1 MGGQDVIV
9 VGGGIIG
16 CASAYYLSRRDL
28 RVTLL
33 DQGAFSNPQASSCDH
48 ARVFSLSHGKDIF
61 MSELAVR
68 TLPLWKELQHSCH
81 EELLHQNGVLELA
94 AGDGKHEHAGL
105 RALKE
110 IGAPVQ
116 EFEGAA
122 ACERYRVLRR
132 KSFRFAVQH
141 PDGGIIW
148 AKKAIETFVK
158 LGGRGRIR
166 LEEGARIVQVQ
177 RGADGI
183 QGLRDGRGRTWRAK
197 HYVFAAGAWTK
208 EILGAFRVPLTV
220 TRQECLYF
228 RPPRNQGRYRPN
240 HLPVFAVS
248 KRGIWGLPV
257 HIHGFMKLECF
268 QKGPPVRSISLPL
281 APDSRFEGKVRALL
295 KEFLPDLW
303 DFVDVEGKV
312 YLYTRTPD
320 GDFILDRLPG
330 QPNAVIA
337 VGFSGNGPMFA
348 PLVGQTVA
356 ELVCGEKPSVNLHRF
371 RFGRFKR

>member
-1 MGGQDVIV
+1 MSGQDVIV

-33 DQGAFSNPQASSCDH
+33 DQGVASNPQASSCDH
-48 ARVFSLSHGKDIF
+48 GRVFSIAHGKDIF

-68 TLPLWKELQHSCH
+68 TLPLWKEFQHACH
-81 EELLHQNGVLELA
+81 EELLHQNGMLELA
-94 AGDGKHEHAGL
+94 LGDGKYEAAGL
-105 RALKE
+105 KALRE
-110 IGAPVQ
+110 IGAPVN
-116 EFEGAA
+116 ELDGAA
-122 ACERYRVLRR
+122 ACDRYRVLRR

-148 AKKAIETFVK
+148 SKKAIELFLR
-158 LGGRGRIR
+158 LGSRAKVRI
-166 LEEGARIVQVQ
+166 EEGARVTQVQ
-177 RGADGI
+177 RGPEGI
-183 QGLRDGRGRTWRAK
+183 QGLKDDRGRWWRAK

-208 EILGAFRVPLTV
+208 EILSPFRVPLTV

-248 KRGIWGLPV
+248 KRGFWGLPV
-257 HIHGFMKLECF
+257 HIHGFMKVESF
-268 QKGPPVRSISLPL
+268 RKGQPLRSINLPL
-281 APDSRFEGKVRALL
+281 SPDPRFEGKVRAFL
-295 KEFLPDLW
+295 KEFFPDLG
-303 DFVDVEGKV
+303 DFTDLEGKV

-330 QPNAVIA
+330 APNAVIA
-337 VGFSGNGPMFA
+337 AGFSGNGPMFA
-348 PLVGQTVA
+348 PLVGQTVV
-356 ELVCGEKPSVNLHRF
+356 ELICGEKPSINLHRF